1 MVRLI
6 GEAIRRENQSC
17 NGKVTYAKWVHAFQ
31 EKIMNGFTLK
41 NHMPQEEKKSWV
53 GFFFL
58 IFKMN
63 FGICRF
69 GGPSALEMYL
79 HTADA

>member
-53 GFFFL
+53 GFL
-58 IFKMN
+58 SDISYE
-63 FGICRF
+63 FGIYRF

>member
-53 GFFFL
+53 GFL
-58 IFKMN
+58 SDI
-63 FGICRF
+63 
-69 GGPSALEMYL
+69 
-79 HTADA
+79 